1 MTAEFNVIFAGGGG
15 AEPGPPP
22 CSCCCELVTNIT
34 LGARL
39 LNCLLNNSEN
49 PAPKPLT
56 EFKRLLPAI
65 TIKIV
70 SIDLSF
76 LLMRASKE
84 NWKISTKFIST

>member
-1 MTAEFNVIFAGGGG
+1 
-15 AEPGPPP
+15 
-22 CSCCCELVTNIT
+22 
-34 LGARL
+34 
-39 LNCLLNNSEN
+39 LNNSEN

-70 SIDLSF
+70 SMDLSF